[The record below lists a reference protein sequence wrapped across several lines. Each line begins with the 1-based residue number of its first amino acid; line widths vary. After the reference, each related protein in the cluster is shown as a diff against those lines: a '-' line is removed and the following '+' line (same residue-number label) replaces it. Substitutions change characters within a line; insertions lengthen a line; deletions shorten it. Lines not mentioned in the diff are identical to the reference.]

1 MFTTSSNTLS
11 QREKKLI
18 VALQQPKVRRA
29 EGLFVAE
36 GPKLIGELLATFPC
50 RLLVTTASFLP
61 LVEGLGQIQ
70 RVVLLP
76 EEYDFSSLST
86 LRTPPPHDRLARA
99 PNAPLNLYYY
109 RSQSFARQ
117 RTRPR

>member
-18 VALQQPKVRRA
+18 VALQQAKVRRA

-70 RVVLLP
+70 RMVLLP

-86 LRTPPPHDRLARA
+86 LRSP
-99 PNAPLNLYYY
+99 
-109 RSQSFARQ
+109 
-117 RTRPR
+117 RP